1 MSLSTLRESSVIL
14 IDYTTYTPWLHQL
27 QTRCVSLDVWEL
39 IDPAKNTL
47 PKTKPI
53 IPTEPDIAAYEPKS
67 SLGFDEG
74 GTIVMPSA
82 PSELSAN
89 GLKAWKENTEF
100 YKFRLET
107 YKAADREYREERAN
121 LDKVV
126 VFIQN
131 TVSPN
136 LMKSCCKPGDSLR
149 AWISNLKQTVGI
161 DAREERLRARQ
172 RFLAALKPM
181 RNPGNWDTW
190 LNEYDQAAT
199 NAESEGVA
207 EVQVMQDIVQ
217 DFLDA
222 VLKVAPTW
230 TSGFMDYGQREVN
243 MTRKEMMKRFRE
255 HMSMNHPIKGRQQRA
270 AFAAGDASFLAAGG
284 ASTPGTDRDAS
295 RAADNASST
304 LPSQGSRGRPRNK
317 RSFGQATIS
326 KQSSKG
332 DTAAAR
338 GSNCPA
344 CEQRH
349 GLENCYYVY
358 KDKAPQWFVPRS
370 GIAAMVSWRLEHDTD
385 LQELLRGEK
394 RYRGKGN
401 NSAFSTFATS
411 TE

>member
-1 MSLSTLRESSVIL
+1 MREPSVVL
-14 IDYTTYTPWLHQL
+14 IDYTTYTPWMHQL

-39 IDPAKNTL
+39 IDPAKTTL
-47 PKTKPI
+47 TKTKPS
-53 IPTEPDIAAYEPKS
+53 IPTEPNITAYEPKA
-67 SLGFDEG
+67 SLGIDDD
-74 GTIVMPSA
+74 GTIAVPSA

-100 YKFRLET
+100 FKLRLET

-121 LDKVV
+121 LDKIVV
-126 VFIQN
+126 LIQH

-136 LMKSCCKPGDSLR
+136 LMKSCCKPGESLR
-149 AWISNLKQTVGI
+149 TWVTNLKQTVGI
-161 DAREERLRARQ
+161 DAREERLRARHRYQ
-172 RFLAALKPM
+172 SALKPM
-181 RNPGNWDTW
+181 RQAGSWDTW

-217 DFLDA
+217 DFLDS
-222 VLKVAPTW
+222 VLKIAPTW

-255 HMSMNHPIKGRQQRA
+255 HMSMNHPIRGRQQRA

-295 RAADNASST
+295 RVADSASST
-304 LPSQGSRGRPRNK
+304 STTQGSRGRPRNK
-317 RSFGQATIS
+317 RSIGQATTS

-332 DTAAAR
+332 DTAAAE

-349 GLENCYYVY
+349 GLDNCYYVY
-358 KDKAPQWFVPRS
+358 KEKAPQWFVPRS

-385 LQELLRGEK
+385 LQGLLRGEK
-394 RYRGKGN
+394 RFRANGR
-401 NSAFSTFATS
+401 NSSSNTFNT
-411 TE
+411 TTQ

>member
-1 MSLSTLRESSVIL
+1 MSLSTLRDSSVIL

-27 QTRCVSLDVWEL
+27 ETRCVSLDVWEL
-39 IDPAKNTL
+39 IDPAKSTL

-53 IPTEPDIAAYEPKS
+53 IPTEPDITAYEPKPN
-67 SLGFDEG
+67 LGFDEG
-74 GTIVMPSA
+74 GIIVMPSA
-82 PSELSAN
+82 PSELSSN

-100 YKFRLET
+100 FKLRLES

-121 LDKVV
+121 LDKIV
-126 VFIQN
+126 VFIQH

-136 LMKSCCKPGDSLR
+136 LMKSCCKPGESLR
-149 AWISNLKQTVGI
+149 VWVSNLKQTVGI

-172 RFLAALKPM
+172 RYQVALKPM
-181 RNPGNWDTW
+181 RHAGSWDTW

-199 NAESEGVA
+199 NAETEGVA

-217 DFLDA
+217 DFLDS

-304 LPSQGSRGRPRNK
+304 LTTQGSRGRPRNK
-317 RSFGQATIS
+317 RSLGQGTKS
-326 KQSSKG
+326 KQSSTE
-332 DTAAAR
+332 DTAAA
-338 GSNCPA
+338 GGANCPA

-349 GLENCYYVY
+349 GLENCYYVH
-358 KDKAPQWFVPRS
+358 KDRAPEWFVPRK
-370 GIAAMVSWRLEHDTD
+370 GMAMMVSWRLEHDAD
-385 LQELLRGEK
+385 LQELIRGEK
-394 RYRGKGN
+394 RSRTHGRN
-401 NSAFSTFATS
+401 TSAASTTS
-411 TE
+411 TK